1 MHHNLLPRHQVYAIP
16 TAALASF
23 HNLTT
28 IAEHYPLVTEPPEA
42 GHEQRVIYFDTAD
55 YRLLRSGLAA
65 YVEQDRDQLCLTV
78 ENWVADLPDVVD
90 KQSRR
95 RQPVTEVIPD
105 LSVAAALKVWPKV
118 LRKAVAST
126 LSRHTKLQPIL
137 VSRRQRLVRTITI
150 PSATGKADSTNN
162 ALATVTLDNITVGAP
177 ADGANPA
184 DTWATECPV
193 VALGQLCV
201 TFVPPGLAEV
211 VASSEL
217 EEMVDRQDHITTW
230 LAAQPSLQPIT
241 NRHQQLLEQGLLMIS
256 GYVPGTMAV
265 ANIQPEMFIADSCQ
279 LIWRKQFMTM
289 LLQEAGAR
297 YTQEREYVH
306 EMRIAIRR
314 MRAAAKLYGHFWP
327 RKAIR
332 LYLAALRKTGR
343 LLGHIRN
350 LDVTLAK
357 ARRTQNQNGEK
368 VRAPKKLLKTWRQ
381 ERQAAQQKLL
391 YWLDSHEYNNFVAEF
406 QHFCTTSAHHSKHDD
421 APIPQ
426 QVRHVIPAQI
436 WQGFAAV
443 RCYET
448 LFVADLPIDYP
459 ILHNLRIAC
468 KYLRYNLEFVRH
480 LLGPESETLITRLK
494 GLQELLGDLN
504 DAVIAQSLADET
516 RQSDDIASYQAAQSQ
531 QIAELSAQV
540 PDALAVLVSP
550 ESRTQLAKSLARL

>member
-1 MHHNLLPRHQVYAIP
+1 MHDDLLPRHQVYAIP
-16 TAALASF
+16 TASLATF
-23 HNLTT
+23 QTLTT
-28 IAEHYPLVTEPPEA
+28 IAEYYPLVTEPPDA

-65 YVEQDRDQLCLTV
+65 YVEQDQDQVCLTV
-78 ENWVADLPDVVD
+78 ENWAADLPDVVD
-90 KQSRR
+90 KRSRR
-95 RQPVTEVIPD
+95 RQPVTEAIPD
-105 LSVAAALKVWPKV
+105 LSVAATLKVWPKV
-118 LRKAVAST
+118 LRKAVAFT

-137 VSRRQRLVRTITI
+137 VSRRQRLVRTITT
-150 PSATGKADSTNN
+150 PAANGKAASTSNV
-162 ALATVTLDNITVGAP
+162 LATVTLDNITVWSPSDESTP
-177 ADGANPA
+177 AN
-184 DTWATECPV
+184 TWATEHPV

-201 TFVPPGLAEV
+201 TFVSPGLTEA
-211 VASSEL
+211 VASGEL

-241 NRHQQLLEQGLLMIS
+241 NRRQQLLAQGLLMIS
-256 GYVPGTMAV
+256 DYAPGATAV
-265 ANIQPEMFIADSCQ
+265 AGIQPEMFIADGCQ

-289 LLQEAGAR
+289 LLQEAGVR
-297 YTQEREYVH
+297 YSQEREYVH

-314 MRAAAKLYGHFWP
+314 MRAAAKLYGHFWR
-327 RKAIR
+327 RKTIR
-332 LYLAALRKTGR
+332 PYLAALRKTGR

-357 ARRTQNQNGEK
+357 ARRAQNQNGEK
-368 VRAPKKLLKTWRQ
+368 VRAPKKLLKAWRQ

-406 QHFCTTSAHHSKHDD
+406 QHFCTTPARHRKHDD

-448 LFVADLPIDYP
+448 LFVADLPMDYP

-504 DAVIAQSLADET
+504 DAVIAQSLADEA
-516 RQSDDIASYQAAQSQ
+516 RQSDEMADYQAAQSQ
-531 QIAELSAQV
+531 RITELSAQA
-540 PDALAVLVSP
+540 PAALAMLVSP
-550 ESRTQLAKSLARL
+550 ESRTQLAKALARL